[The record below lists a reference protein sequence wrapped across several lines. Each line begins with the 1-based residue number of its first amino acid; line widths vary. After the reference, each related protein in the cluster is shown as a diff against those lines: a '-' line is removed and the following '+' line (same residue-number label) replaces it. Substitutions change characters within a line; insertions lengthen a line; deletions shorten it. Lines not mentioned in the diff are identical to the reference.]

1 VCTPELA
8 STLRSPDDLRNA
20 TLIVV
25 SNMPNEWPHWFEAAR
40 LRSPPHPAGEAS
52 FESNAMAMQAALD
65 GVGVAIAQFPYVS
78 DALATGRLVAPF
90 PIIAH
95 TRDSWFLEY
104 RPVRREDPALL
115 AFREWLHQEA
125 DRERQV
131 ETELVNRGSMGA
143 IRARTKVRKR

>member
-1 VCTPELA
+1 
-8 STLRSPDDLRNA
+8 
-20 TLIVV
+20 
-25 SNMPNEWPHWFEAAR
+25 
-40 LRSPPHPAGEAS
+40 
-52 FESNAMAMQAALD
+52 MAMQAALD